1 MNLRIEP
8 LTREHDRNGF
18 DCSDESI
25 NLFLREK
32 AMQDQRLDLSRTMV
46 LVKTGENARR
56 VIGYHTMLISQVQQ
70 EEIPDDRPKIT
81 RDIPVIMLGQI
92 GIDVNFQGKG
102 FGERLMLDVQERV
115 SEISQMVGVRAL
127 MLAARTESL
136 AGWYQKH
143 DFLTYPGSL
152 RMFKSIQTIRKFLG

>member
-1 MNLRIEP
+1 MSLRIEP

-32 AMQDQRLDLSRTMV
+32 AMQDQRLDLSRTMA
-46 LVKTGENARR
+46 LVNEKENVRR
-56 VIGYHTMLISQVQQ
+56 VIGYHTLLISQVKQ

-92 GIDVNFQGKG
+92 AIDVDFQGKG
-102 FGERLMLDVQERV
+102 FGDRLILDAQQRV
-115 SEISQMVGVRAL
+115 AEISLIVGVRAL
-127 MLAARTESL
+127 MLDARTESL
-136 AGWYQKH
+136 AGWYQNH
-143 DFLTYPGSL
+143 DFLRYAGSF
-152 RMFKSIQTIRKFLG
+152 RMFKSIQTIRRFLG